1 MTTPLDEVRA
11 GVGIPRNETND
22 AFRLRWRP
30 HLRPAPAQP
39 GAVPARRWVRV
50 TELLVGAES
59 AALVAVGPCG
69 RVWGF
74 GAHSSSG
81 QWVALGSCAV
91 LLMALAAPGP
101 SVAISCAATILAVAV
116 AAPGLAPWLF
126 VALIV
131 GMVLVRWAVTPA
143 QRPTLLVALTGGL
156 LAAPYGLG
164 LIVAP
169 LLALVARRGHPG
181 AVFRIGLAAIA
192 VIGGEELSVV
202 ANTVSHHVTGNPL
215 ARLATFIRV
224 AGPHTIAG
232 IGTGL
237 WRQVASP
244 STVATALLWATA
256 AATGTF
262 ASAAWARRRMQR
274 RRPRERT
281 TAYAAVATLS
291 AASIV
296 LAAVPAMSAVFAA
309 PGFAP
314 RSLVALVP
322 ALAAS
327 VPLVGARLRRQATP

>member
-1 MTTPLDEVRA
+1 MTTPLDEVRT

-22 AFRLRWRP
+22 AFRLHWRP
-30 HLRPAPAQP
+30 HLRPVPTQPVAAPAR
-39 GAVPARRWVRV
+39 GRVRV

-59 AALVAVGPCG
+59 AALVALGPCE

-91 LLMALAAPGP
+91 LIMALAAPGP
-101 SVAISCAATILAVAV
+101 SVAVSCAAAILAVAV

-126 VALIV
+126 VALVV
-131 GMVLVRWAVTPA
+131 GAVLVRWAVTPA
-143 QRPTLLVALTGGL
+143 QRPTLLVALAGGL

-164 LIVAP
+164 LIAAP
-169 LLALVARRGHPG
+169 VLALVARRGHPG
-181 AVFRIGLAAIA
+181 AVFRTGLAAI
-192 VIGGEELSVV
+192 VVVGGEELSVV
-202 ANTVSHHVTGNPL
+202 ANAVSHRVTGSPL
-215 ARLATFIRV
+215 ARLATFITV

-232 IGTGL
+232 IGVGL
-237 WRQVASP
+237 WHQVASP
-244 STVATALLWATA
+244 ATVATALLWATA
-256 AATGTF
+256 AATGAF
-262 ASAAWARRRMQR
+262 AAAAWARRRMQR
-274 RRPRERT
+274 RRPRERAA
-281 TAYAAVATLS
+281 AYAAFATLS
-291 AASIV
+291 AASVV

-327 VPLVGARLRRQATP
+327 AALAGARLGRQATP